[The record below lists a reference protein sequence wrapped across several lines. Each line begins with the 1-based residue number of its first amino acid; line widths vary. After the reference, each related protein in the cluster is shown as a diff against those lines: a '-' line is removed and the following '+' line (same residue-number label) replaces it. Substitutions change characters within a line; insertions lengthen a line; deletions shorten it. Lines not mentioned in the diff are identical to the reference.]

1 MDTVTGLVAG
11 TAFLE
16 FLFILF
22 LVQRV
27 RTRRIF
33 LRPGRRYLLVLETLG
48 NVNRMRLVELDKT
61 PTIFGVRT
69 RDGYFVKV
77 YKGGILG
84 KQYDVEDLSE
94 DYYIPYYSDLFGEI
108 WVVWVKRSMFRDK
121 ERKLLV
127 LDPYPAVLLLLF
139 KEYGS
144 KQLADSVISSAWNS
158 MVEMR
163 EKFFST
169 YQGIL
174 GELKRRV
181 KMIDEFIAEHFK
193 YEMEEATSQIEEK
206 TAEIISK
213 RSAKELL
220 KMEEYEVADR
230 LRERQKQKLLRR
242 AEIMGLSKE
251 EMDQLREMEPEQI
264 KEYLKRRSGF
274 TEEG

>member
-1 MDTVTGLVAG
+1 VDTVTGLVAG

>member
-213 RSAKELL
+213 RSAKELP